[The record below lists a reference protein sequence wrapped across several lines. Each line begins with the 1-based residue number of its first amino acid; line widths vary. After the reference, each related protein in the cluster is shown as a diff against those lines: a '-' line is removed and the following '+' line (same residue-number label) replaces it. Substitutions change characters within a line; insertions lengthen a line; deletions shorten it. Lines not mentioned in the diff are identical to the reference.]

1 MTRTEANQDYYHWLI
16 DPKNRYLTF
25 MDWYKKF
32 DVQIDPDE
40 RTKRLMKAVNYTG
53 HTIAE
58 DIYTWVSTKLSEIVN
73 LLNSGIAALRQWI
86 VNRLASINTTINNV
100 KEGLA
105 KVTGYISSLINNIVS
120 SIWNVI
126 VQFAD
131 WIASVYNAVKQSID
145 NLLATM
151 ATAMFALAD
160 SVVDGIKWLAT
171 GIKNALKT
179 VVEWVTSQLSKFI
192 ESAAGWINSL
202 GEWIMQATANIMS
215 NALLLFEIMSARIVS
230 AIEITAIHIKNVY
243 DKISVTI
250 SSIIAGIKEGFEVG
264 IQSLVEFIKSLWEK
278 VIKLIDTLFDV
289 SVESLQAVF
298 TNIFRAQSGALDS
311 LASEV
316 IK

>member
-1 MTRTEANQDYYHWLI
+1 MTRTEASQDYYHWLI
-16 DPKNRYLTF
+16 DPKSKYLTF
-25 MDWYKKF
+25 MEWYKKF

-53 HTIAE
+53 HTTIE
-58 DIYTWVSTKLSEIVN
+58 DVISWVYDKVAALTAAMN
-73 LLNSGIAALRQWI
+73 AGIAALRQWI
-86 VNRLASINTTINNV
+86 VDRLASINTTINNV
-100 KEGLA
+100 KAALET
-105 KVTGYISSLINNIVS
+105 VRGYISSLINNIVS

-131 WIASVYNAVKQSID
+131 WIASVYNAVKQAID

-160 SVVDGIKWLAT
+160 SVVDGIKALAT

-179 VVEWVTSQLSKFI
+179 VVEWVASQLSKFI

-202 GEWIMQATANIMS
+202 GEWIMQATADIMS

-243 DKISVTI
+243 DKIRVTI
-250 SSIIAGIKEGFEVG
+250 SSIIAGIKEGFEIG
-264 IQSLVEFIKSLWEK
+264 IQSLVEFIKSLWERI
-278 VIKLIDTLFDV
+278 VKLIDTLFDM

-298 TNIFRAQSGALDS
+298 INIFRAQSGALES